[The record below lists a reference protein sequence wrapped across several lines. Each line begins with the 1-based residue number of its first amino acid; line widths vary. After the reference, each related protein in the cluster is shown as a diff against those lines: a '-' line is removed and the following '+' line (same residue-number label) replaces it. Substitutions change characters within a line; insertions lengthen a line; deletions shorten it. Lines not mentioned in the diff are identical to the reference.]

1 MSVLYNKYRP
11 RSFKEIVGQDHI
23 VETLQNALQQQ
34 RVGHA
39 YLLAGPRGTGKTSV
53 ARILAKELG
62 ISEIDLIEI
71 DAASNRG
78 IDDIRNLRDSVI
90 SLPTQSP
97 KKMYVLDE
105 AHMLTK
111 EAFNAL
117 LKTLEEPPEHVHFIL
132 CTTESHKIPLTIWSR
147 CQRLNFLSATEKVLA
162 EYIRLVST
170 QEKIKFEDEAIDLL
184 SELSEGSFRDALV
197 LLEIFIG
204 HPKKIHI
211 KTDIVVRKLGLI
223 SKVDVDK
230 MVRFIIQK
238 DLKSSLELMKSI
250 ASKETNLDYFVKSLI
265 NGFRQLYLNSYLE
278 KGNGINRDQVILYEI
293 IENFLKAERNLKLTE
308 AKLLVLEMA
317 IINSIK
323 MEASNSVVSKKEVA
337 VSSDLKNVWGEIL
350 AQIKPHNH
358 SVEALLKGCQPR
370 SLQGGI
376 LELEFSYPF
385 HKERIEATSNREL
398 VEGVA
403 SLVLG
408 QNVKIECTI
417 SKDSGADPVRLAK
430 EVFGG
435 EIIE

>member
-1 MSVLYNKYRP
+1 M
-11 RSFKEIVGQDHI
+11 EI
-23 VETLQNALQQQ
+23 LQNALKQQ
-34 RVGHA
+34 RAGHA
-39 YLLAGPRGTGKTSV
+39 YLFAGPRGTGKTSV

-62 ISEIDLIEI
+62 ISEIDLVEI

-78 IDDIRNLRDSVI
+78 IDDIRNLRDSVV

-105 AHMLTK
+105 VHMLTK

-117 LKTLEEPPEHVHFIL
+117 LKTLEEPPEHVHFVL
-132 CTTESHKIPLTIWSR
+132 CTTESHKIPLTISSR
-147 CQRLNFLSATEKVLA
+147 CQRLNFLAATEKVLV

-197 LLEIFIG
+197 LLETFIG
-204 HPKKIHI
+204 HQKRIHI
-211 KTDIVVRKLGLI
+211 KTDVVVQKLGLI
-223 SKVDVDK
+223 SKAEVDK

-238 DLKSSLELMKSI
+238 DLKSSLGLMKSI
-250 ASKETNLDYFVKSLI
+250 ALKETNLDYFVRSLI

-278 KGNGINRDQVILYEI
+278 EGNGIGMDQVILHEI

-323 MEASNSVVSKKEVA
+323 MEASISIVEKKEVA
-337 VSSDLKNVWGEIL
+337 ASSDLINTWNEIL

-370 SLQGGI
+370 SLQNGI

-385 HKERIEATSNREL
+385 HKERIEAASNREL

-408 QNVKIECTI
+408 QKVKIECTLG
-417 SKDSGADPVRLAK
+417 KDSSVDPVRLAK